1 MARASQAAD
10 SQTEADYMTLRSRA
24 IQPKEARLAALAS
37 TRDEQLADL
46 LVAVQDKGR
55 SVEFEAGL
63 RGRKR
68 RKLAGGPDRG
78 EGLTQGL
85 EQFKQRFSDAK
96 ILQQLDLSLA
106 PLSPSP
112 PPPSR
117 TITARQAVPATPAK
131 PPPSSDV
138 VDDSEEDAEGE
149 EEEDEEMAVAEALA
163 PPGVSV
169 TTSGA
174 SNGTAARAGTD
185 TAATTPQP
193 QISLTAP
200 SAPAS
205 TAVSPS
211 PTPSTSQQPATVS
224 PYLLQ
229 GTQQGHAATTP
240 PVAGP
245 ARPPFVPVPPYTS
258 LFGIEEISS
267 DYASTLPPVPHDI
280 LRRRLNTSLLLR
292 SNNKK
297 ASKSTAPSSSSQLI
311 QPDLYK
317 LHVRA
322 QHMGAKTFLGP
333 GKRVHNALTTHEWQ
347 VGTDE
352 MRSIRAFERI
362 EQLKAERKWSFRQP
376 KKQRTGVVPKAH
388 WDHVLDEMRWMQID
402 FRQETRWKVVTAYK
416 LARAC
421 RAYVRASED
430 DRPWLR
436 VQVREPRRLSDEEV
450 EARMR
455 GEMPDEEKMEVE
467 ADGEDAE
474 EKKARRADKG
484 EGKEREMSEDVDAD
498 GEEDADGE
506 ADDATPAPAQ
516 ATAATSSGHS
526 TTKSTPA
533 NPVVPVANA
542 PPGAGKAGGSA
553 GNEATPAPSTSG
565 MSRSQAQQ
573 LAAERADAQ
582 ARHVQNLITF
592 RRPIFDAPHD
602 DTVVDP
608 LFLAALQEA
617 AVEAASL
624 PLDEN
629 PFLAYD
635 FTNLFPDLPLYS
647 DFTVASDPSL
657 DRRVEDSS
665 AWAGRLAHVTRL
677 LESKPLL
684 VGTLEPSKTRIDKEH
699 WAPGTGTFIEDIKEP
714 IDPRETAPT
723 SASALFAGRRPK
735 DAVLGDV
742 LQKPAEL
749 PNAELRATT
758 LLWLPEEDAML
769 LALQKQYGFNWNLIS
784 HVFNLATHRP
794 APDRREAWDVYDRW
808 DRLVGPGS
816 KKTLPD
822 GTEIVRPPPDWMP
835 PVDKTGKPLPII
847 GDGSKKKARHAAIME
862 AMKRAQKKRELAASK
877 QNTGGF
883 PRRVNMGMH
892 ESHNLPPR
900 PTWSPMEWSVFR
912 AEQDQQ
918 KIRLRQQQAA
928 AQAAAQQ
935 QQQQRLQQQGPPGQ
949 QGRHPQLMAAQAAA
963 HASPNGT
970 PAALPGSPS
979 AAHAQL
985 GVNGTPPIQMQQLPN
1000 GQTPQLTPEQLQM
1013 LQQRQRELLQA
1024 QAQAAAAQQAA
1035 ARAAQAQAQQIN
1047 GGAE

>member
-10 SQTEADYMTLRSRA
+10 GRTEAEYMTLRSHA
-24 IQPKEARLAALAS
+24 IQPKEARLAALAA
-37 TRDEQLADL
+37 TREEQLADL

-55 SVEFEAGL
+55 FAEFEAGL

-68 RKLAGGPDRG
+68 RKLGDGADLG
-78 EGLTQGL
+78 EGTIQRL
-85 EQFKQRFSDAK
+85 EQLEQCFSDAK
-96 ILQQLDLSLA
+96 SLQQLDLSLP

-112 PPPSR
+112 PPPSH
-117 TITARQAVPATPAK
+117 TTTARPAVPATPAE
-131 PPPSSDV
+131 PLPSSDV
-138 VDDSEEDAEGE
+138 VNDSDQDAEGE
-149 EEEDEEMAVAEALA
+149 EVEDEEMAVAEALA

-169 TTSGA
+169 TTTGT
-174 SNGTAARAGTD
+174 SNGTAARAETD

-200 SAPAS
+200 SAPSS

-211 PTPSTSQQPATVS
+211 PAPSTSQQPATVS

-229 GTQQGHAATTP
+229 ATQQTYAATTP
-240 PVAGP
+240 AAAGV

-267 DYASTLPPVPHDI
+267 DYASTLPPVPYDI
-280 LRRRLNTSLLLR
+280 LRRRLNTALLLR

-297 ASKSTAPSSSSQLI
+297 ASKSTAPSSSSQLV

-352 MRSIRAFERI
+352 MRYIRAFERI

-421 RAYVRASED
+421 HTYVRASED
-430 DRPWLR
+430 DRPMLR
-436 VQVREPRRLSDEEV
+436 VKVREPRRLSDEEV
-450 EARMR
+450 EAQLR
-455 GEMPDEEKMEVE
+455 GEMPDEDRMDVEAEQGDEVE
-467 ADGEDAE
+467 DVKV
-474 EKKARRADKG
+474 EKTDKG
-484 EGKEREMSEDVDAD
+484 KGKEREMSEDVDAV

-506 ADDATPAPAQ
+506 ADDAPPASGEDA
-516 ATAATSSGHS
+516 AATSSSNS
-526 TTKSTPA
+526 TTKSTAA

-542 PPGAGKAGGSA
+542 APGAGKAGGSA
-553 GNEATPAPSTSG
+553 VNEATPAPSTSG
-565 MSRSQAQQ
+565 ISRSQAQQ

-582 ARHVQNLITF
+582 ARHVQNLIAF

-608 LFLAALQEA
+608 LVLDALQEA

-624 PLDEN
+624 PSDEN
-629 PFLAYD
+629 PFLDYD

-684 VGTLEPSKTRIDKEH
+684 VATLEPSKTRVDKQH

-784 HVFNLATHRP
+784 HVFNVATHRP

-877 QNTGGF
+877 QNSGGF

-892 ESHNLPPR
+892 DSHNLPPR

-935 QQQQRLQQQGPPGQ
+935 QQQQRLQQQQQGPPGQ

-970 PAALPGSPS
+970 LAALPGSPS
-979 AAHAQL
+979 TAHAQL

-1035 ARAAQAQAQQIN
+1035 RAAQQQVN
-1047 GGAE
+1047 GRAE

>member
-1 MARASQAAD
+1 
-10 SQTEADYMTLRSRA
+10 
-24 IQPKEARLAALAS
+24 
-37 TRDEQLADL
+37 
-46 LVAVQDKGR
+46 
-55 SVEFEAGL
+55 
-63 RGRKR
+63 
-68 RKLAGGPDRG
+68 
-78 EGLTQGL
+78 
-85 EQFKQRFSDAK
+85 
-96 ILQQLDLSLA
+96 
-106 PLSPSP
+106 
-112 PPPSR
+112 
-117 TITARQAVPATPAK
+117 
-131 PPPSSDV
+131 
-138 VDDSEEDAEGE
+138 
-149 EEEDEEMAVAEALA
+149 
-163 PPGVSV
+163 
-169 TTSGA
+169 
-174 SNGTAARAGTD
+174 
-185 TAATTPQP
+185 
-193 QISLTAP
+193 
-200 SAPAS
+200 
-205 TAVSPS
+205 
-211 PTPSTSQQPATVS
+211 
-224 PYLLQ
+224 
-229 GTQQGHAATTP
+229 
-240 PVAGP
+240 
-245 ARPPFVPVPPYTS
+245 
-258 LFGIEEISS
+258 
-267 DYASTLPPVPHDI
+267 
-280 LRRRLNTSLLLR
+280 
-292 SNNKK
+292 
-297 ASKSTAPSSSSQLI
+297 
-311 QPDLYK
+311 
-317 LHVRA
+317 
-322 QHMGAKTFLGP
+322 
-333 GKRVHNALTTHEWQ
+333 
-347 VGTDE
+347 
-352 MRSIRAFERI
+352 
-362 EQLKAERKWSFRQP
+362 
-376 KKQRTGVVPKAH
+376 
-388 WDHVLDEMRWMQID
+388 MQID

-430 DRPWLR
+430 DRPALR

-450 EARMR
+450 EARLR

-467 ADGEDAE
+467 ADDEDASGAKA
-474 EKKARRADKG
+474 KKVDKG
-484 EGKEREMSEDVDAD
+484 KGKEREMSEDVDAD

-506 ADDATPAPAQ
+506 ADDATPAPASAAQ
-516 ATAATSSGHS
+516 ATAATSSGIS
-526 TTKSTPA
+526 TTKSTKSTPA

-608 LFLAALQEA
+608 LFLATLQEA

-684 VGTLEPSKTRIDKEH
+684 VGTLEPSKTRLDKEH

-877 QNTGGF
+877 QNSTSRLLPYDSYGLVAYFRSAHCSGRLPSTRQHGHARVAQPAASPHLVADGMVRL
-883 PRRVNMGMH
+883 PRRAGPA
-892 ESHNLPPR
+892 EDPP
-900 PTWSPMEWSVFR
+900 SSAAGGR
-912 AEQDQQ
+912 AS
-918 KIRLRQQQAA
+918 RRSAA
-928 AQAAAQQ
+928 AATTSPAARTARSTRSSPSAHGRPSGRARLAERHSRRAPWFAVRRARSARR
-935 QQQQRLQQQGPPGQ
+935 QRYTAYPD
-949 QGRHPQLMAAQAAA
+949 AATSEWPDTAA
-963 HASPNGT
+963 HART
-970 PAALPGSPS
+970 AANAP
-979 AAHAQL
+979 
-985 GVNGTPPIQMQQLPN
+985 
-1000 GQTPQLTPEQLQM
+1000 
-1013 LQQRQRELLQA
+1013 
-1024 QAQAAAAQQAA
+1024 AAAA
-1035 ARAAQAQAQQIN
+1035 
-1047 GGAE
+1047 